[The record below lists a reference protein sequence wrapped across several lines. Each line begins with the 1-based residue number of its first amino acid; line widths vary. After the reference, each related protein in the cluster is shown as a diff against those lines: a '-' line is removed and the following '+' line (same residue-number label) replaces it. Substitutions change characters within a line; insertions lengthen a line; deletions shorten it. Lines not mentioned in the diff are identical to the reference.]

1 MSLSR
6 SDTSVLGRWWWT
18 VDRWTLLAVATLIG
32 FGYVMMLAASPAV
45 AERLHQSR
53 DAFLLKQVVFLALA
67 GLVVV
72 AVSLLS
78 PKGVRR
84 LALLGCLAALALT
97 AATLVMGVE
106 IKGARRWISIPG
118 MTVQPSEF
126 LKPCFAVVAAWL
138 LSEDQRVP
146 RLRSRANDFV
156 SLNTRSSIGARCASG
171 TKSRKSPAALPRG
184 SAQTTWSQ
192 RSGSASLRWLRH
204 FAGFARPNGFPGTI
218 LAGGVFALI
227 ALLLKSQ
234 PDVGMLAVVAAVFF
248 IQLFIGG
255 LNLLL
260 VGVAAGGLAAAGVGA
275 YTFFPHVH
283 SRITRFMDPASGDS
297 YQVNTALE
305 AFGNGGLL
313 GRGAGEG
320 RVKDVLPDAHAD
332 FVFAVVGEEF
342 GMVICLVVLCLFG
355 FIVLRGLLR
364 LLAEQ
369 DLFIVL
375 ASCGLVTSFGLQAFV
390 NMGST
395 LHLIPTKG
403 MTLPFVSYGGS
414 SVLAVAL
421 GIGMLLAL
429 TRRRTRAEPV
439 WERSA

>member
-1 MSLSR
+1 MALSR
-6 SDTSVLGRWWWT
+6 SDNSVLGRWWWT
-18 VDRWTLLAVATLIG
+18 VDRWTLLAVGTLIG

-45 AERLHQSR
+45 AERIHQSR
-53 DAFLLKQVVFLALA
+53 DVFILKQVVFLALA
-67 GLVVV
+67 GLTVVG
-72 AVSLLS
+72 VSLLS
-78 PKGVRR
+78 PRGVRR

-106 IKGARRWISIPG
+106 IKGARRWISVPG

-138 LSEDQRVP
+138 LSQGQR
-146 RLRSRANDFV
+146 R
-156 SLNTRSSIGARCASG
+156 
-171 TKSRKSPAALPRG
+171 
-184 SAQTTWSQ
+184 
-192 RSGSASLRWLRH
+192 RH
-204 FAGFARPNGFPGTI
+204 FPGML
-218 LAGGVFALI
+218 LAGAIFIVI
-227 ALLLKSQ
+227 AMLLKSQ
-234 PDVGMLAVVAAVFF
+234 PDMGMLAVIAAVFF
-248 IQLFIGG
+248 VQLFVGG
-255 LNLLL
+255 LNLPL
-260 VGVAAGGLAAAGVGA
+260 VGVGAGGLVAAAAAA
-275 YTFFPHVH
+275 YAFFPHVR
-283 SRITRFMDPASGDS
+283 SRVTRFLDPASGDS

-313 GRGAGEG
+313 GRGPGEG

-342 GMVICLVVLCLFG
+342 GMVVCLVVLGLFG

-390 NMGST
+390 NMGSS

-429 TRRRTRAEPV
+429 TRRRARSEPV
-439 WERSA
+439 WSTAS

>member
-1 MSLSR
+1 MALSR
-6 SDTSVLGRWWWT
+6 SDDSVLGRWWLT
-18 VDRWTLLAVATLIG
+18 VDRWTLLAVGTLLG

-45 AERLHQSR
+45 AERIHQSR
-53 DAFLLKQVVFLALA
+53 DVFILKQVVFLALA
-67 GLVVV
+67 GLTVV

-78 PKGVRR
+78 PRGVWR
-84 LALLGCLAALALT
+84 LALFGCLAALALT
-97 AATLVMGVE
+97 AATLVVGVE
-106 IKGARRWISIPG
+106 IKGARRWISVPG

-126 LKPCFAVVAAWL
+126 LKPCFAVVTAWL
-138 LSEDQRVP
+138 LSEGQRV
-146 RLRSRANDFV
+146 RR
-156 SLNTRSSIGARCASG
+156 
-171 TKSRKSPAALPRG
+171 
-184 SAQTTWSQ
+184 
-192 RSGSASLRWLRH
+192 
-204 FAGFARPNGFPGTI
+204 FPGML

-227 ALLLKSQ
+227 AVLLKSQ
-234 PDVGMLAVVAAVFF
+234 PDMGMLAVVAAVFF
-248 IQLFIGG
+248 VQLFIGG
-255 LNLLL
+255 LNLVM
-260 VGVAAGGLAAAGVGA
+260 VGIGAGGLVGA
-275 YTFFPHVH
+275 AISAYAFFPHVR
-283 SRITRFMDPASGDS
+283 SRVTRFMDPSSGDS

-313 GRGAGEG
+313 GRGPGVG
-320 RVKDVLPDAHAD
+320 RIKDVLPDAHAD

-342 GMVICLVVLCLFG
+342 GMVICLVLLALFG

-390 NMGST
+390 NMGSA

-429 TRRRTRAEPV
+429 TRRRARTETV
-439 WERSA
+439 WGAAA